1 MNSALYVHIWP
12 INMLIIQEKLQ
23 SLHGSRIKPI
33 PFFFPNLKMEL
44 RKKNGIYMFREERG
58 NQLKLRIG

>member
-1 MNSALYVHIWP
+1 MNSALYVQIWP

-33 PFFFPNLKMEL
+33 LFFFKSE
-44 RKKNGIYMFREERG
+44 NGTQKEKWY
-58 NQLKLRIG
+58 LYV

>member
-1 MNSALYVHIWP
+1 MNSALYVQIWP

-33 PFFFPNLKMEL
+33 LFFSNLKMEP
-44 RKKNGIYMFREERG
+44 RKKNGIYMFREEGEGGGGGG
-58 NQLKLRIG
+58 N